1 MRVEDAVSDSKTLT
15 CGVPQGSHL
24 APLLFLLFINTLPDS
39 LSHYSDVYGMY
50 ADDVVLLHPHDKT
63 LSHATNHQRVQS
75 DLNSC
80 QRWARTMRGEF
91 SAEKTKVLSTV
102 PHDLQTPFTIDSV
115 PVSYVNSITH
125 LGIHI
130 NLCLNFD
137 EHFCSITKKFRSR
150 VNLLRHMSSTLPAS
164 AATLLYKAYVR
175 PVVEYATPVWALW
188 LKQSQLQSLEILQAS
203 AIRCF
208 LRKLH
213 ISFDFDSPKAKL
225 NELCGLESLQYRRQ
239 IFFLTT
245 LHKIIHKHP
254 EFLRLS
260 NLSISTS
267 ARRPNKV
274 VFHSNGTHTSRS
286 FLFVVSTLWNCL
298 VGWLVIL
305 LLHHETNGQFCPI
318 L

>member
-1 MRVEDAVSDSKTLT
+1 MGCSLFKKEI
-15 CGVPQGSHL
+15 
-24 APLLFLLFINTLPDS
+24 LLLLI
-39 LSHYSDVYGMY
+39 
-50 ADDVVLLHPHDKT
+50 LL
-63 LSHATNHQRVQS
+63 
-75 DLNSC
+75 
-80 QRWARTMRGEF
+80 
-91 SAEKTKVLSTV
+91 
-102 PHDLQTPFTIDSV
+102 DSV
-115 PVSYVNSITH
+115 PVSYVSSITH

-203 AIRCF
+203 AVRCF

-225 NELCGLESLQYRRQ
+225 NELCGLKSLQYRRQ
-239 IFFLTT
+239 IFFLRT

-260 NLSISTS
+260 NLSISTI

-286 FLFVVSTLWNCL
+286 FLFVISTLWNCL
-298 VGWLVIL
+298 PPSLTSLEHPHVFRSALRKATMNYRFSGI
-305 LLHHETNGQFCPI
+305 PSP
-318 L
+318 

>member
-1 MRVEDAVSDSKTLT
+1 MAAELDVWIADTWIWQLHQESGSMQRSGYIKHPT
-15 CGVPQGSHL
+15 CISSHS
-24 APLLFLLFINTLPDS
+24 PI
-39 LSHYSDVYGMY
+39 
-50 ADDVVLLHPHDKT
+50 
-63 LSHATNHQRVQS
+63 
-75 DLNSC
+75 
-80 QRWARTMRGEF
+80 
-91 SAEKTKVLSTV
+91 
-102 PHDLQTPFTIDSV
+102 LQ
-115 PVSYVNSITH
+115 
-125 LGIHI
+125 
-130 NLCLNFD
+130 
-137 EHFCSITKKFRSR
+137 
-150 VNLLRHMSSTLPAS
+150 
-164 AATLLYKAYVR
+164 YKAYVQ

-203 AIRCF
+203 AVRCF

-245 LHKIIHKHP
+245 FHKIIHKRP

-286 FLFVVSTLWNCL
+286 FLFFISTLWNCL
-298 VGWLVIL
+298 PPSLTRLEHPHVFRSALRKVTVNYRFPGI
-305 LLHHETNGQFCPI
+305 PSP
-318 L
+318 